1 MYVITGGAGFIG
13 SNIAAALDAADAEIA
28 IVDTLGSD
36 DIKWRNIAKRRLVDL
51 VRPEAC
57 GAFLDANASRISGIV
72 HMGAISTTTEK
83 DVDLIVQN
91 NVRLSLDLWA
101 FATRCRIPFVYASS
115 AATYGNGEQGFV
127 DRDDEAYLAALRPLN
142 PYGWSKNV
150 FDRFVAD
157 RVKRGMP
164 TPPRWAGLKF
174 FNVYGPNEYHK
185 GGQRSVAV
193 QLFEQIRARGS
204 VRLFRSDHPDYR
216 DGEQLRDF
224 VWVDDCVSVALWA
237 LQTEGVPSA
246 VYNVGS
252 GSARS
257 FLDKAKIVF
266 EALSVPEQIEFI
278 DLPEALKGK
287 YQYYTCATLDKLAQ
301 AGYNAP
307 TTPLEIGLTQY
318 VKDYLAASDMFR

>member
-13 SNIAAALDAADAEIA
+13 SNIAAALDAAGEEIA
-28 IVDTLGSD
+28 IIDVLGAD

-57 GAFLDANASRISGIV
+57 AAFLAANAGKIAGIV
-72 HMGAISTTTEK
+72 HMGAISTTTER

-101 FATRCRIPFVYASS
+101 FATAHQIPLVYASS
-115 AATYGNGEQGFV
+115 AATYGGGEEGFI
-127 DRDDEAYLAALRPLN
+127 DRDDEAYLASLRPLN
-142 PYGWSKNV
+142 PYGWSKNL

-157 RVKRGMP
+157 RVRRGEA

-193 QLFEQIRARGS
+193 QLFEQVRDRGF
-204 VRLFRSDHPDYR
+204 VRLFKSDNPNYA

-224 VWVDDCVSVALWA
+224 VWVDDCVDVTLWA
-237 LQTEGVPSA
+237 LRTEGVKSGL
-246 VYNVGS
+246 YNVGS
-252 GSARS
+252 GTARS
-257 FLDKAKIVF
+257 FLDKARIVF
-266 EALSVPEQIEFI
+266 AALNVPEQVEFI
-278 DLPEALKGK
+278 DLPDNLKGK
-287 YQYYTCATLDKLAQ
+287 YQYYTCATLDKLSA
-301 AGYNAP
+301 AGYNRP
-307 TTPLEIGLTQY
+307 MTRLEDGLTEY
-318 VKDYLAASDMFR
+318 CNAYLAAPDRYR